1 MQIGHG
7 LWVGGLGMVA
17 QSCALPGAE
26 RQRSTTGLC
35 PGPSAAEHLLCV
47 HGGTARMQ
55 MQSKGWHRPPLCSA
69 PAKPHLDTATGLGK
83 HKRMKRLGTP
93 PQVQGGPWGWSS
105 GSERQE
111 ALLHSEVAEHVHGL
125 HRGCRVS
132 LVEISQSCR
141 DAELGAALGVPA
153 GAALGPK
160 P

>member
-1 MQIGHG
+1 
-7 LWVGGLGMVA
+7 MVA
-17 QSCALPGAE
+17 QSCALPGAK

-47 HGGTARMQ
+47 HGGTAR
-55 MQSKGWHRPPLCSA
+55 SKGWHRPPLCSA

-83 HKRMKRLGTP
+83 HKRRKRLGTP

-132 LVEISQSCR
+132 VEEWLHSRGGRGSLEQLYEQNRPNSWQ
-141 DAELGAALGVPA
+141 ETQME
-153 GAALGPK
+153 K
-160 P
+160 Y